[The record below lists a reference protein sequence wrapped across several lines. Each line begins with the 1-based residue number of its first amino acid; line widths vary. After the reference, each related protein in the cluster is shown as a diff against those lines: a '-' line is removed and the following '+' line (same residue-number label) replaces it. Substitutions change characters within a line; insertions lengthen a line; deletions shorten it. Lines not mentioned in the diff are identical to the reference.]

1 MINVEDLLKPVSDDK
16 PCGEDFT
23 YHPSFQN
30 LETIARGKPETQFSP
45 AEEPDWKEV
54 RDSSIEVLG
63 QSKHLSAAIIL
74 TVSLLELGG
83 LDGLRD
89 GVAVVRGLTE
99 KYWPDVYPK
108 LDPDDNNDPTERL
121 NILNNL
127 SSSGE
132 PLRFLS
138 HLRKLVLCA
147 SPSLGRITVQQ
158 IIVAKEKAGKPE
170 PEGEEKKE
178 GAGPDIK
185 QIEAAFRDIGP
196 ESAAATLALL
206 NDTIEQ
212 VQGLENFVDT
222 TLGVG
227 QGANFEALNKLLA
240 EMKNVV
246 APFAVGDAPAADTTE
261 QGQDAGAG
269 GEGTRARQRGGGQ
282 AVSGTIQSREDVVK
296 AMRLICDYYKDNEPS
311 SPVPLILQ
319 RAERLVTMDFM
330 AIMSDLT
337 PDAISQLRVIT
348 GAKPEE

>member
-1 MINVEDLLKPVSDDK
+1 
-16 PCGEDFT
+16 
-23 YHPSFQN
+23 
-30 LETIARGKPETQFSP
+30 
-45 AEEPDWKEV
+45 
-54 RDSSIEVLG
+54 
-63 QSKHLSAAIIL
+63 
-74 TVSLLELGG
+74 
-83 LDGLRD
+83 
-89 GVAVVRGLTE
+89 
-99 KYWPDVYPK
+99 
-108 LDPDDNNDPTERL
+108 
-121 NILNNL
+121 
-127 SSSGE
+127 
-132 PLRFLS
+132 LRFLS
-138 HLRKLVLCA
+138 HLRKLILCE
-147 SPSLGRITVQQ
+147 SPALGRITVQQ

-206 NDTIEQ
+206 NATIEQ

-246 APFAVGDAPAADTTE
+246 EPFAVGDAPAGEAAD
-261 QGQDAGAG
+261 QGQDAGGAG
-269 GEGTRARQRGGGQ
+269 GEGTKARQRGGGQ